1 MDLLNVINLSVHFKT
16 QTKTFHAVDG
26 VSFTIKKGE
35 TLALVGE
42 SGSGKSVSA
51 LSILKLL
58 PYPLASHPT
67 GKILFEG
74 KDLLQLSE
82 NELQHIRGNRIGM
95 IFQEPMTSLN
105 PLHTLEKQIA
115 EVLIL
120 HKGWKFE
127 QCRPRIL
134 ELLDLVGFKDGAERL
149 SAYPHQLSGGQRQR
163 VMIAMALA
171 AEPDLLIADEP
182 TTALDVTTQAR
193 ILDLLQSLQKKLNL
207 SLLFI
212 THDLDIVRKM
222 AHSVCVMKQGHIVEA
237 ATTKELFS
245 NPQHPYTRELM
256 ASQPKGDPVPFNEG
270 NPQILKIHDLR
281 VEFPIKKGLLQRT
294 VGYVHAVQGA
304 SFSLKQGE
312 TIGVVGESGSGKTT
326 LAFAILRLQSS
337 TGEIK
342 FKETDLERLKG
353 RAVRPFRR
361 HIQVVFQDP
370 FSSLSPRLTVD
381 EIIGEGLSVHEVAK
395 SKTEHEGLIVKA
407 MKDVRLDPSTRF
419 RYPHEFSGGQR
430 QRIAIARALVL
441 SPELLILDEPTS
453 ALDRAVQS
461 EVLDLLKSLQEKYQ
475 LTYLFISHDLKV
487 IKSIAHQL
495 VVMKSGK
502 IVEQGSASEI
512 FARPQHDYTKTL
524 LKAAFELKS

>member
-1 MDLLNVINLSVHFKT
+1 MELLNVHNLSVHFKT
-16 QTKTFHAVDG
+16 PDKDFPAVEG
-26 VSFTIKKGE
+26 VSFSLNKGE
-35 TLALVGE
+35 TLSLVGE

-58 PYPLASHPT
+58 PYPVASHPT
-67 GKILFEG
+67 GSIMFEG
-74 KDLLQLSE
+74 RDLLQLSE
-82 NELQHIRGNRIGM
+82 KELQQIRGNRIGM

-120 HKGWKFE
+120 HKHMSPQHCK
-127 QCRPRIL
+127 RRVV
-134 ELLDLVGFKDGAERL
+134 ELLSLVGFKDGADRL

-182 TTALDVTTQAR
+182 TTALDVTTQAQ
-193 ILDLLQSLQKKLNL
+193 ILDLLKDLQKRLNL
-207 SLLFI
+207 SLLLI
-212 THDLDIVRKM
+212 THDLDIVKKM
-222 AHSVCVMKQGHIVEA
+222 AHTVCVMQQGHIVEA
-237 ATTKELFS
+237 AATADLFAH
-245 NPQHPYTRELM
+245 PRHPYTRELM
-256 ASQPKGDPVPFNEG
+256 SAQPKGSPIPFDKK
-270 NPQILKIHDLR
+270 NPQILKIQDLR
-281 VEFPIKKGLLQRT
+281 VEFPIKKGLLQRV
-294 VGYVHAVQGA
+294 VGHVKAVQGV
-304 SFSLKQGE
+304 SFSVQRGE
-312 TIGVVGESGSGKTT
+312 TIGIVGESGSGKTT

-337 TGEIK
+337 SGQIS
-342 FKETDLERLKG
+342 FKGISLDQLKG
-353 RAVRPFRR
+353 KAVRPFRR

-381 EIIGEGLSVHEVAK
+381 EIIGEGLSVHDVAQ
-395 SKTEHEGLIVKA
+395 SKVERDELIIKA
-407 MKDVRLDPSTRF
+407 MQDVRLDPLTRF

-461 EVLDLLKSLQEKYQ
+461 EVLDLLKSLQEKYH
-475 LTYLFISHDLKV
+475 LTFLFISHDLKV

-495 VVMKSGK
+495 VVMKSGL
-502 IVEQGSASEI
+502 IVEQGLAQDI
-512 FARPQHDYTKTL
+512 FANPQQEYTQTL
-524 LKAAFELKS
+524 MKAAFELKS